1 MLLLIFMA
9 ILIIVG
15 VIGAGLV
22 RVIERWVSSAGSKDM
37 MILNIVLAICVVGCL
52 VFTLGIFNHV
62 GNIPVLGFR

>member
-22 RVIERWVSSAGSKDM
+22 WVIGRWVSSAGSKDM
-37 MILNIVLAICVVGCL
+37 MILNIVLAICVVGLL
-52 VFTLGIFNHV
+52 VFTLGGFNHA
-62 GNIPVLGFR
+62 GNIPVLEPR